1 MLISWKLDRKFHYA
15 INEAVGAHRWCVENV
30 FRWNL
35 SIWCEE
41 YQKAL
46 KCFAFSFHRVCLHVC
61 VCRSNFSDFFLSFF
75 FSIYRQKKTV
85 IFRLLSVSLINF
97 QAHTHMYTS
106 IGSTW
111 QTVWYRFDILTTWV
125 NNKADV
131 CAMFDHS
138 CLSLTQTSTLYFIGT
153 QINNYHLVVAL

>member
-46 KCFAFSFHRVCLHVC
+46 KCFAFSFRRVCLHVC

-75 FSIYRQKKTV
+75 FSIHRLKKNCYISIV
-85 IFRLLSVSLINF
+85 ISFINQF
-97 QAHTHMYTS
+97 S
-106 IGSTW
+106 S
-111 QTVWYRFDILTTWV
+111 
-125 NNKADV
+125 
-131 CAMFDHS
+131 
-138 CLSLTQTSTLYFIGT
+138 TQTHPSAPHDKQCDIALIFWRRESTTKLMCVQCSTILV
-153 QINNYHLVVAL
+153 YHSHRRAHRILSERKSIITI